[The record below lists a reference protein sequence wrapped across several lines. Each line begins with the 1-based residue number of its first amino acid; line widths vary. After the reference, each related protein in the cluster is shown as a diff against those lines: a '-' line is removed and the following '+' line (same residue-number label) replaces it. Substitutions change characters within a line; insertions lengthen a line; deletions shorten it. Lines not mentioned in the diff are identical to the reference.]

1 MRFIDERT
9 SRSALMP
16 ARRIVLLTSIIDIR
30 RSRHQHFVST
40 LTDRFVSGKK
50 WERNCDCTY
59 NLCIPV
65 SQNYFD
71 KGLRMGTVAEKK
83 AAVSDSGIETG
94 HLWQRPG
101 FLVRRLNQIHIALFF
116 ECCKDFAITP
126 VQYGLLTTLSE
137 RPGLDQTSLCA
148 EVGVDR
154 TTMADVLRRL
164 EERGLVKR
172 EPSPHDG
179 RLKIANITAK
189 GRRAMKDMYGSMR
202 EAQVKFL
209 DPLSPEDRVHFVRM
223 MMKLVEGNNQY
234 GRTSLK
240 HFD

>member
-1 MRFIDERT
+1 MPLILTRVAVRHPSSCETVRNAVKLL
-9 SRSALMP
+9 RSTEIMDQ
-16 ARRIVLLTSIIDIR
+16 TM
-30 RSRHQHFVST
+30 ST
-40 LTDRFVSGKK
+40 AANGKAGSK
-50 WERNCDCTY
+50 
-59 NLCIPV
+59 
-65 SQNYFD
+65 
-71 KGLRMGTVAEKK
+71 
-83 AAVSDSGIETG
+83 DSVIETG

-101 FLVRRLNQIHIALFF
+101 FLIRRLNQIHIALFF

-137 RPGLDQTSLCA
+137 QPNLDQTSLCA

-172 EPSPHDG
+172 EPSATDG
-179 RLKIANITAK
+179 RVKIANITAE
-189 GRRAMKDMYGSMR
+189 GRETMKEMYASMR
-202 EAQVKFL
+202 EAQVRF
-209 DPLSPEDRVHFVRM
+209 LSPLGPREQATFIAM